1 MDLSR
6 CHQLARYSWP
16 RRSAR
21 RALPGKMC
29 RRRLDWRAGGGLA
42 SPPTGC
48 SCRRCRGSSRAQ
60 RAAASVGRSVPPP
73 PGDSRRRRQR
83 CLGVSYCVAAC
94 AQFVCPFSSNCST
107 VSVSA
112 SMKHHL
118 QLHYRLVK
126 FILLVPV
133 VRTSAADPIMDMPS
147 DQEYVIVAAISLLGT
162 RGPATVQGVR
172 CRARRAAARAPSFV
186 CPAGRGIATNRSS
199 CAAAAAVRSV
209 PASPWGEARHPSTR
223 TGRAAA
229 TGRLEAPTPSL
240 PLRAAAGITC
250 SFTVGSLISTCLALL
265 QTLIR

>member
-1 MDLSR
+1 
-6 CHQLARYSWP
+6 
-16 RRSAR
+16 
-21 RALPGKMC
+21 
-29 RRRLDWRAGGGLA
+29 
-42 SPPTGC
+42 
-48 SCRRCRGSSRAQ
+48 
-60 RAAASVGRSVPPP
+60 
-73 PGDSRRRRQR
+73 
-83 CLGVSYCVAAC
+83 
-94 AQFVCPFSSNCST
+94 
-107 VSVSA
+107 
-112 SMKHHL
+112 MKHHL

-133 VRTSAADPIMDMPS
+133 VRSSAADPIMDMPS
-147 DQEYVIVAAISLLGT
+147 DQDVIVAAISLLGT

>member
-126 FILLVPV
+126 FILLVPACSV
-133 VRTSAADPIMDMPS
+133 LVAPPPCKACAAGQGVPPPGPPPLC
-147 DQEYVIVAAISLLGT
+147 ALLGVASPPT
-162 RGPATVQGVR
+162 GQVVQLQPPCDACQRRRG
-172 CRARRAAARAPSFV
+172 ARRAIHPLGQGVPQPQGDSRHQ
-186 CPAGRGIATNRSS
+186 RHRSR
-199 CAAAAAVRSV
+199 CALP
-209 PASPWGEARHPSTR
+209 PASPAASLSAR
-223 TGRAAA
+223 
-229 TGRLEAPTPSL
+229 
-240 PLRAAAGITC
+240 
-250 SFTVGSLISTCLALL
+250 
-265 QTLIR
+265 